1 MILLL
6 LGALRRGFF
15 PKFYSA
21 IAAHDSLSLSLSL
34 LPPPLGRHL
43 TMHSLQFEPAIM
55 EVFGKTLLC
64 ESLES
69 ASGYR

>member
-1 MILLL
+1 
-6 LGALRRGFF
+6 
-15 PKFYSA
+15 
-21 IAAHDSLSLSLSL
+21 
-34 LPPPLGRHL
+34 
-43 TMHSLQFEPAIM
+43 MHSLQFEPAIM